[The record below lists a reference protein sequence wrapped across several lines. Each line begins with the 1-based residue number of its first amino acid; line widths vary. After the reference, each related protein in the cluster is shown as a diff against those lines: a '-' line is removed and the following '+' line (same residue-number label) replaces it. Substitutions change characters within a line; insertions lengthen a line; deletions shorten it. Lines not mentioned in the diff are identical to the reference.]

1 MNGNDL
7 IEYQEKHPELQEQFL
22 KQIGAENLPEM
33 IQCKKLESEEYWDFV
48 LEEMN

>member
-7 IEYQEKHPELQEQFL
+7 IEYQEKHPELQEKYL
-22 KQIGAENLPEM
+22 KKIGAENLPEM
-33 IQCKKLESEEYWDFV
+33 IQVKKLESAEYWKFV